1 MKTAIITG
9 ASAGLG
15 RIFALELEKWF
26 EDIECVW
33 LVARRG
39 DRLYDLSAQISL
51 YTEVVEA
58 DLTTRRGLDGIRTHL
73 ADENPEVVLLINCAG
88 CGYWGAFES
97 ADMGEQRRTVDLN
110 AAAMTE
116 VTGMVLPYMPDGGRI
131 INVSSIASFVPNTNM
146 AVYSA
151 TKAYVSFFSRALGD
165 ELRGRGITVT
175 AVCPGPMKTEFLKIG
190 HITGNSK
197 TFRILPYCTPEHVC
211 AGAYN
216 ASLKRRA
223 VYTDRKFYKIYR
235 VLAALLPQAIMVKL
249 ART

>member
-26 EDIECVW
+26 GDIECVW

-39 DRLYDLSAQISL
+39 DRLYELSAQISV

-58 DLTTRRGLDGIRTHL
+58 DITSREGLDSIRRRL
-73 ADENPEVVLLINCAG
+73 EDEKPEVELLINCAG

-116 VTGMVLPYMPDGGRI
+116 ITGMVLPYIPDGGRI

-151 TKAYVSFFSRALGD
+151 TKAYVTFFSRALGD

-175 AVCPGPMKTEFLKIG
+175 AVCPGPMKTEFLYIG
-190 HITGNSK
+190 HIAGNSK
-197 TFRILPYCTPEHVC
+197 TFRYLPHCTPEHVC
-211 AGAYN
+211 AGAYR
-216 ASLKRRA
+216 ASLKRKA